1 MSATIGINDLKFVI
15 FGAGHD
21 YTLADSGD
29 GDVQVFSHPFVPK
42 NSKNYAGQ
50 WYFLVPD
57 ENGDPLDAVKDDIAH
72 CTFTPAI
79 GSTFSTVGEVTV
91 ECHYHREYVHDE
103 ETIVVDKTVSQ
114 VIQVV
119 NHGSKSETGT
129 NLDIY
134 SDGYGFI
141 RPSSTSTV
149 EEIDYALG
157 QKNAVKKLSSI
168 PWRATGLGAG
178 GIYRFFSSEN
188 LTDISELA
196 FADVSNCTVFTSL
209 FAGDRS
215 LVDISAVENWDTS
228 NVEEITE
235 LTPYSLINS
244 LKPLAKWNTSKVTN
258 LDRAFAEFV
267 GTTLEGLENWDVSN
281 VTNMRQICDH
291 ATNLTDASAISN
303 WDVSKVT
310 DISHGFSYTKLSNAD
325 AFALW
330 DVAVLHDMTGFLKG
344 CDRLVNLTGLSN
356 WVGEIYSI
364 EEAFAICDALVDISG
379 AHGLDVSNVTNF
391 SGVFAFS
398 THIVSLD
405 GLEEWDVSSGTSFYR
420 MFKGDPWIA
429 DISALANWDMSNAEN
444 LYEMFEGCAW
454 VTDVDDLVNWRLTNI
469 QSIDG
474 FLNQCRGCYSS
485 VLGKRLWYN
494 AYYYFDYE
502 DNQYTNAVVQDE
514 DHPLTYPTYDAQ
526 GASAWISSGTGWN
539 AFENTWIHR
548 PSWN

>member
-1 MSATIGINDLKFVI
+1 MTIDTNKLKFVI
-15 FGAGHD
+15 FASGHD

-29 GDVQVFSHPFVPK
+29 GDVQIFSHPFVPK
-42 NSKNYAGQ
+42 GSKNYAGQ

-57 ENGDPLDAVKDDIAH
+57 EDGNPLDAVKDDIAH
-72 CTFTPAI
+72 CTFTPTI

-103 ETIVVDKTVSQ
+103 ETLVVDKTVSQ
-114 VIQVV
+114 IITVV

-141 RPSSTSTV
+141 RPVNVNTV
-149 EEIDYALG
+149 EEIDYVLG
-157 QKNAVKKLSSI
+157 GHDTVTKLSSI

-178 GIYRFFSSEN
+178 GIYGFFSSEN

-281 VTNMRQICDH
+281 VTNMRQIFYH
-291 ATNLTDASAISN
+291 NENLTDALAIAN
-303 WDVSKVT
+303 WDVSKVQRMDYAFT
-310 DISHGFSYTKLSNAD
+310 VNKLTSTS
-325 AFALW
+325 FLALW
-330 DVAVLHDMTGFLKG
+330 NVESLKNMQG
-344 CDRLVNLTGLSN
+344 LFKQCEYLTDLSGLSN
-356 WVGEIYSI
+356 WQADITDIS
-364 EEAFAICDALVDISG
+364 EAFANCYALRDLSG
-379 AHGLDVSNVTNF
+379 VHGLRTASVTNF
-391 SGVFAFS
+391 AEVFAYCTFI
-398 THIVSLD
+398 TTLD
-405 GLEEWDVSSGTSFYR
+405 GLEGWDVSNGTNFYR

-429 DISALANWDMSNAEN
+429 DISAIADWDMSQAQNM
-444 LYEMFEGCAW
+444 YEMFTGCAW
-454 VTDVDDLVNWRLTNI
+454 ITNVDDLVNWRLPNI
-469 QSIDG
+469 QNING
-474 FLNQCRGCYSS
+474 FLNQCRACYSS
-485 VLGKRLWYN
+485 LLGKRLWYN
-494 AYYYFDYE
+494 AYYYYDYE
-502 DNQYTNAVVQDE
+502 DNQYTNPVVQDA
-514 DHPLTYPTYDAQ
+514 DHPLTYPTYDADK
-526 GASAWISSGTGWN
+526 ASGWISSGTGWN
-539 AFENTWIHR
+539 AFENTWVNR
-548 PSWN
+548 PAWN